1 VTLHDRRE
9 SVYSAVDAAAESLP
23 PRPADE
29 PIVWPCDSAEAVRA
43 MVAALDWDDARPE
56 VQRKAAAGYEHWVA
70 GGMIRGVTLVLCSPM
85 VRCRG
90 EETCGACVDASAKG
104 ELLCDACGA
113 VR

>member
-1 VTLHDRRE
+1 VIDHDRRE

-43 MVAALDWDDARPE
+43 MVAALDWDDARPA
-56 VQRKAAAGYEHWVA
+56 VQRKAAAGMEHHVA
-70 GGMIRGVTLVLCSPM
+70 AGLIRGVTLVLSSPM

-90 EETCGACVDASAKG
+90 EECGECVVASKVG
-104 ELLCDACGA
+104 ELLCAACNA